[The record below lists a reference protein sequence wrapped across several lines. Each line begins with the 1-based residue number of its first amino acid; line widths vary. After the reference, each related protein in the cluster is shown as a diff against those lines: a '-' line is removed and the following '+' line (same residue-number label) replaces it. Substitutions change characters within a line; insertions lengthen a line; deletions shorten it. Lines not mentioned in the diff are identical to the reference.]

1 MHQFSIYMQYKLHTQ
16 LHEKYAWIN
25 DGVRGK
31 KSIGS
36 FQGTSTVARDWAL
49 AKVFDSSQNIERWLE
64 KIKEIY
70 KEAKTLEIPEVM
82 GINALES
89 FLAVLRNLDTNYTIT

>member
-1 MHQFSIYMQYKLHTQ
+1 MQYKLHVQ

-36 FQGTSTVARDWAL
+36 FQRTSTVDRSARL
-49 AKVFDSSQNIERWLE
+49 RK
-64 KIKEIY
+64 
-70 KEAKTLEIPEVM
+70 
-82 GINALES
+82 S
-89 FLAVLRNLDTNYTIT
+89 FFLGASIS